1 MKQPFAGKILLASGS
16 PRRRELMEMLGIRFE
31 VLVKP
36 VDESWP
42 SHLQGEQIA
51 IYLSA
56 KKAEAYSSE
65 LREGHLVITAD
76 TIVLLGDTVLNKA
89 ADSNEAIH
97 MLRQLSGKSHQVIT
111 GVCLA
116 MGENKDCFSVTTT
129 VTFKTLPEDEI
140 QYYVERFRPFD
151 KAGAY
156 GIQEWIGLTGIE
168 RIEGSYY
175 NVVGL
180 PVKELYER
188 LRSMTGIAP

>member
-1 MKQPFAGKILLASGS
+1 MKHPFTGKIILASGS
-16 PRRRELMEMLGIRFE
+16 PRRRELLEMLGIRFE
-31 VLVKP
+31 VLVKQ

-42 SHLQGEQIA
+42 AHLKGEQIA
-51 IYLSA
+51 LYLA
-56 KKAEAYSSE
+56 EKKAKAYAPE

-76 TIVLLGDTVLNKA
+76 TIVCLGDTVLNKA
-89 ADSNEAIH
+89 SGSNEAMR
-97 MLRQLSGKSHQVIT
+97 MLRSLSGRSHQVIT
-111 GVCLA
+111 GVCLNLGGFA
-116 MGENKDCFSVTTT
+116 DCFSVTTT
-129 VTFKTLPEDEI
+129 VTFKTLPDDEI
-140 QYYVERFRPFD
+140 RFYVERFHPFD

-188 LRSMTGIAP
+188 LRAMTGITP